1 MTRLDAT
8 TGRTVHVRSTAGAR
22 TITFGAAIFL
32 AAAWLLGG
40 SCGVASAHEGPP
52 FPLFMDKP
60 CGALRVSLWA
70 DPDIGDAQFFV
81 VLETAEGKVP
91 SEPPQ
96 VALWTQP
103 TSGRLD
109 RQIYP
114 AERQPLRNRM
124 QFEAKPYFDQRDM
137 WNIGVSLTE
146 PGGQRREL
154 TTEVESTP
162 PGLGPWDLAI
172 YLFPFVLMAGL
183 WSVAM
188 FRRRRGLRREPAA
201 LPGSSSA
208 TPSAR
213 TERPSDKPSAADG
226 AR

>member
-1 MTRLDAT
+1 
-8 TGRTVHVRSTAGAR
+8 
-22 TITFGAAIFL
+22 
-32 AAAWLLGG
+32 
-40 SCGVASAHEGPP
+40 
-52 FPLFMDKP
+52 MDKP

-81 VLETAEGKVP
+81 VLETAEGRVP
-91 SEPPQ
+91 SESPQ

-114 AERQPLRNRM
+114 AKRQPLRNRM

-146 PGGQRREL
+146 SDGQRREL

-188 FRRRRGLRREPAA
+188 FRRRRSLRREPAA

-208 TPSAR
+208 TTSAR
-213 TERPSDKPSAADG
+213 AEPPSDKPSAADG